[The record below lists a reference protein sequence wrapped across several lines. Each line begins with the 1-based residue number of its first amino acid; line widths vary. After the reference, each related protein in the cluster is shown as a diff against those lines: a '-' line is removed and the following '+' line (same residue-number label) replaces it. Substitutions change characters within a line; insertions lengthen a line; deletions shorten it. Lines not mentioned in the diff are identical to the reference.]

1 MIRKIVQGAR
11 TELLKLQSSLTRKYN
26 RYKGI
31 RLSSTPY
38 VSGDSFRALADHIF
52 DDLVR
57 VDSDK
62 VHCGDIVFVQGD
74 DLTEFMSECL
84 ADIQNPFILVS
95 HNSDNTVDERFVELV
110 NHPKVYHWFAVN
122 NVLTHKKITSI
133 PIGLE
138 NRWRHNNGIIQD
150 FDRIASSL
158 PLKKNRI
165 LFGFNLHTNEAER
178 RPALAALE
186 RCTVADKVTL
196 HSGEYRKALSEYFF
210 VASPPGNGIDCHR
223 TWEALYFKTIPI
235 VRHSRFFD
243 GFPDL
248 PVHFINEWSDLEKI
262 QVSKLDEIYRKLSP
276 SVDTTP
282 YIWMNYWEGLLDR
295 KKQEC
300 ILNR

>member
-110 NHPKVYHWFAVN
+110 NHPISC
-122 NVLTHKKITSI
+122 L
-133 PIGLE
+133 
-138 NRWRHNNGIIQD
+138 
-150 FDRIASSL
+150 FDVVFQIL
-158 PLKKNRI
+158 PR
-165 LFGFNLHTNEAER
+165 
-178 RPALAALE
+178 
-186 RCTVADKVTL
+186 
-196 HSGEYRKALSEYFF
+196 
-210 VASPPGNGIDCHR
+210 
-223 TWEALYFKTIPI
+223 
-235 VRHSRFFD
+235 
-243 GFPDL
+243 
-248 PVHFINEWSDLEKI
+248 
-262 QVSKLDEIYRKLSP
+262 
-276 SVDTTP
+276 
-282 YIWMNYWEGLLDR
+282 
-295 KKQEC
+295 
-300 ILNR
+300 